1 MKKNLPSRALNDLQR
16 GIASK
21 ESLDCFSALF
31 GVWRALRR
39 AQQSERKMIAAL
51 ERIAETEKAIAR
63 IQTLWLFLS

>member
-31 GVWRALRR
+31 GVWWVLRR
-39 AQQSERKMIAAL
+39 AQRSERKMTEAL
-51 ERIAETEKAIAR
+51 ERIA
-63 IQTLWLFLS
+63 

>member
-31 GVWRALRR
+31 GVWWVLRR
-39 AQQSERKMIAAL
+39 AQRSERKMTEAL
-51 ERIAETEKAIAR
+51 EWIA
-63 IQTLWLFLS
+63 